1 MDELRMARTLPVEVP
16 ISGASY
22 SAVELADENDRVWMM
37 DQRLLPWQE
46 AYREIRTV
54 ERVAEG
60 IRQMVIRGAPAI
72 GIAAAYGMVLAA
84 AACRGDAGDYE
95 RVMKQAGDLLRQARP
110 TAVNLGWAVD
120 MVVGTLSQHA
130 DLGYEERIRVVAEL
144 ARRIHEQDVA
154 ACKAMGKLGA
164 ERIRDGA
171 TVLTHCNA
179 GALATGGYGTALG
192 VIRAAR
198 EAGKAVHVLADE
210 TRPYWQGV
218 RLTAWELHRDGI
230 SVEVITDGMAAH
242 HFSQGEID
250 HVVVGSDRIARNG
263 DVANKIGTYS
273 VACLARMHDR
283 PFFVAAPF
291 STVDLVCPTGRDIP
305 IEQRESRE
313 VTVIGERDYAPIGVM
328 ARYPAF
334 DVTPHDLV
342 SAIFTERGVVDP
354 VDERGVMAL
363 AGRMGGA
370 NKRASRHGSRCW
382 RREVR
387 TTHESRERFPS

>member
-242 HFSQGEID
+242 YFSRGEID

-273 VACLARMHDR
+273 VACLARMHER

-363 AGRMGGA
+363 AGRMG
-370 NKRASRHGSRCW
+370 
-382 RREVR
+382 
-387 TTHESRERFPS
+387 